1 MSHTHK
7 AMADALATT
16 LMPEDI
22 RSRAKTW
29 GMENFCE
36 VLWNNAF
43 HAGWKECEKEV
54 DRKAENTL
62 YNNDMLESIHQKLM
76 KMQIASCSCFTKT
89 PVASF
94 HREDCNYRILS
105 DISTD
110 LFEISLA
117 LEKK

>member
-1 MSHTHK
+1 MSRADK
-7 AMADALATT
+7 SMADALATS
-16 LMPEDI
+16 LIPEDI

-54 DRKAENTL
+54 KRKAENSL
-62 YNNDMLESIHQKLM
+62 HNKHVLEGIHQKIM

-89 PVASF
+89 PVAAF
-94 HREDCNYRILS
+94 HKEDCNYRVLS
-105 DISTD
+105 DMADDI
-110 LFEISLA
+110 LEIYLA